1 MPDDCSD
8 WTEFFTDL
16 NFTDFIF
23 TDLIIHA
30 RGLSV
35 TVMSVKIMSDKVLS
49 IVTVDEDTMEQK
61 IGNELN
67 GLLCYRSVQFEMYVL
82 IDFNKGRIVLLPA
95 RRVF

>member
-1 MPDDCSD
+1 MTAQTAD

-35 TVMSVKIMSDKVLS
+35 TVMSVKIMSDKVCYNSNLPIYRVSRNLPYMIPIYRAFFFSNVS
-49 IVTVDEDTMEQK
+49 IS
-61 IGNELN
+61 I
-67 GLLCYRSVQFEMYVL
+67 
-82 IDFNKGRIVLLPA
+82 
-95 RRVF
+95 